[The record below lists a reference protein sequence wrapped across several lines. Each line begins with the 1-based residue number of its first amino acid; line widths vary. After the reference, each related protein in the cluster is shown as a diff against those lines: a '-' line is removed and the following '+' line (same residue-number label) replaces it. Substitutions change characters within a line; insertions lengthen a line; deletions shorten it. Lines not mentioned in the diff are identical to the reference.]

1 MIGTIQALGIFLLM
15 ILPGFLGLRVYSYGR
30 PPLRHRGA
38 LGELGAIVLVSALG
52 WAFLYLWRGQDLLP
66 IVLGES
72 GQGADPSTRER
83 LDAFTELAAF
93 SVVIGVLLGAL
104 ARAAGN
110 ATRSAALRLLKS
122 NSRLIDPDKHSS
134 KILKWLVARLRGQLR
149 ARTLPSG
156 SWDRLMTRL
165 SNQGKRVVCRVQTR
179 SGKEVLGVL
188 ASGGVADFEADGR
201 GLLLDVEAYRDRS
214 SGKIKQVPDSQGLFI
229 PGDEISFL
237 SVVRLPDE
245 ALSSET
251 DDSA

>member
-1 MIGTIQALGIFLLM
+1 M
-15 ILPGFLGLRVYSYGR
+15 R
-30 PPLRHRGA
+30 PCRSGA

-83 LDAFTELAAF
+83 LDAFAELAAF

-104 ARAAGN
+104 ARTAGN
-110 ATRSAALRLLKS
+110 AARWAALRLLKS
-122 NSRLIDPDKHSS
+122 DSRLIDPDKHS
-134 KILKWLVARLRGQLR
+134 IQPLKWLVARLRGQLR

-214 SGKIKQVPDSQGLFI
+214 GKIKQVPGSQGLFV
-229 PGDEISFL
+229 PGDEIAFL

-251 DDSA
+251 DDPA